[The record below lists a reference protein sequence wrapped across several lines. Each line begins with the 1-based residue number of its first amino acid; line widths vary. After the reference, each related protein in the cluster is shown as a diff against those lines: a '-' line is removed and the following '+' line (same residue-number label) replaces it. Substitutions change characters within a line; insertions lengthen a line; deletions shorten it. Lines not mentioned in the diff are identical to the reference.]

1 MLKLLC
7 VFLIWL
13 ACVLS
18 LYDFTF
24 STENIPKFRKIGD
37 DMDTVQKRMKG
48 FFTTGF
54 IASTIIAILV
64 YVFLI

>member
-37 DMDTVQKRMKG
+37 DMDAVQKRMKG

>member
-1 MLKLLC
+1 MLKTVL
-7 VFLIWL
+7 VFLIWIS
-13 ACVLS
+13 CVVS
-18 LYDFTF
+18 LYEYTF

-37 DMDTVQKRMKG
+37 DMDAVQKRMKG

-54 IASTIIAILV
+54 ITSTIIAILV

>member
-1 MLKLLC
+1 MLKTIL
-7 VFLIWL
+7 VFILWL